1 MKSRLR
7 ICIGISAIFVLTII
21 IVLCYNKVKLDR
33 VKTSPALGYMT
44 AFKDADYITCDK
56 YSGDTKLLD
65 SNIYIENNEYKE
77 LILKSLSKSIRK
89 VSLVS
94 TSNTSE
100 GTSYTFEVTYVPFK
114 SITKLSTKG
123 INVDDKVNKYLQGEL
138 SDSDIVTMF
147 DTVYLGLFKSNCF
160 EVQDKEKTM
169 SITLVEKDTK
179 TKLADKSKTKV
190 FGVDDFLT
198 TFLDKSNLKNN
209 IDIYESTKLST
220 VSDLTQ
226 H

>member
-1 MKSRLR
+1 
-7 ICIGISAIFVLTII
+7 LTII
-21 IVLCYNKVKLDR
+21 IVLCYNKVRLDK
-33 VKTSPALGYMT
+33 VKTSSALGYMT
-44 AFKDADYITCDK
+44 AFKDADYIACDK
-56 YSGDTKLLD
+56 CSGDMKLLD
-65 SNIYIENNEYKE
+65 SNIYIENNEYRE

-94 TSNTSE
+94 TSKTSE
-100 GTSYTFEVTYVPFK
+100 GTSYMFKVNYAPFK

-123 INVDDKVNKYLQGEL
+123 ISVNDTVSKYLQGEL
-138 SDSDIVTMF
+138 SDSDIATMF
-147 DTVYLGLFKSNCF
+147 DTVYLDLFKSNCF

-169 SITLVEKDTK
+169 SITLLEKDTR

-190 FGVDDFLT
+190 FGVDDFLDS
-198 TFLDKSNLKNN
+198 LLSKSNLKNN